1 MSSQQKL
8 QIYGSQFEKINHL
21 SCRHLHNRF
30 EGFKPNLET
39 YHFFLI

>member
-21 SCRHLHNRF
+21 LVDIYIIDLKDLSQ
-30 EGFKPNLET
+30 
-39 YHFFLI
+39 I